1 MEIDFYFFNNVH
13 MDTNPSLKSIVVIS
27 LHEMKIK
34 LVILHYQPPKSK
46 DHIVHGLIHV
56 PTYAITP
63 TLVGI
68 PRHFEKIIKL
78 FHTIAIHRELTLL
91 QQMK

>member
-1 MEIDFYFFNNVH
+1 

-34 LVILHYQPPKSK
+34 LVILHYQPTKSR
-46 DHIVHGLIHV
+46 DHIVHGLIHI
-56 PTYAITP
+56 PTCAITP
-63 TLVGI
+63 MLVGI
-68 PRHFEKIIKL
+68 FKHFEKIIEL
-78 FHTIAIHRELTLL
+78 FHTIAIHRELALL